1 METLPALFLARAQ
14 RSPDQVA
21 MHAPVGL
28 AGAAG
33 GRAWAA
39 IAWKDIE
46 QAVADVLAWL
56 QTLGVEAGDRVAIL
70 GNPHPAWLNADIAV
84 LAAGAITVGIYP
96 TLLPDGVAYILQHA
110 EARLLLV
117 ESEAELTRLG
127 AVKNGDGWTVA
138 GVQACVWHPPLRG
151 GDSVGENQ
159 LAAERVDSLR
169 VAVPKVSADQ
179 LCTLIYTSGTTGEPK
194 GAMITHRAMVA
205 VCYASRAALPLTG
218 HHRSIVYLP
227 LAHSL
232 QRMAAYR
239 SFLDDI
245 EAWWCPQLAD
255 LPATLEV
262 ARPTVLVAVP
272 RVLEKM
278 QARVEHAVQA
288 QSALV
293 RWLYAWA
300 VGVGGPLGSGRQA
313 GCQHKLAERFVLRK
327 VRARLG
333 GIEVIG
339 VGGAALNGG
348 TARFFQA
355 IGVEVLEAWGLT
367 ETCAPATLNRPG
379 RVRLGTVGTPLDGVT
394 IRLLDDGEVLV
405 RGPGLFSGYWRD
417 DAATARAV
425 IDGWFHTGDIGAI
438 DADGFLRIIDRKK
451 ELIVTSGGKN
461 IAPVPIERALEGAG
475 IGQAIVVGDGR
486 PCLVALLA
494 EDPDNPPED
503 REQLGRDRVAAVN
516 AALPPHERI
525 KAWAWVA
532 PMTVEDGQL
541 TPTLKPKR
549 RVIAERYAAIV
560 NGMYVGAAG
569 TG

>member
-1 METLPALFLARAQ
+1 VTRTRPETLPALFLARAQ
-14 RSPDQVA
+14 RSPDQAA
-21 MHAPVGL
+21 MHAPVSGP
-28 AGAAG
+28 AGAA

-39 IAWKDIE
+39 ISWREAE
-46 QAVADVLAWL
+46 QAVADALAWI
-56 QTLGVEAGDRVAIL
+56 QSLGVEAGDRVAIL
-70 GNPHPAWLNADIAV
+70 GNPYPAWLNADIAV
-84 LAAGAITVGIYP
+84 LAAGAVTVGIYP
-96 TLLPDGVAYILQHA
+96 TLLPDGVAYILRHA

-117 ESEAELTRLG
+117 ESEAELLRLG
-127 AVKNGDGWTVA
+127 AVKEGDGWTVA
-138 GVQACVWHPPLRG
+138 GVQAFVWEPPAVAGSGR
-151 GDSVGENQ
+151 EKQ
-159 LAAERVDSLR
+159 LAALRVDSLR
-169 VAVPKVSADQ
+169 TAVPKVSADQ

-205 VCYASRAALPLTG
+205 VCHASRAALPLSG

-255 LPATLEV
+255 LPATLAV

-288 QSALV
+288 QPALV

-300 VGVGGPLGSGRQA
+300 VGGRT
-313 GCQHKLAERFVLRK
+313 GIQHTLAERLVLRK
-327 VRARLG
+327 VRDRLG
-333 GIEVIG
+333 GIEFIG
-339 VGGAALNGG
+339 VGGAALNVA

-425 IDGWFHTGDIGAI
+425 VDGWFYTGDIGQI

-451 ELIVTSGGKN
+451 ELIVTAGGKN

-486 PCLVALLA
+486 PFLVALLA
-494 EDPDNPPED
+494 EDPDNPPVD
-503 REQLGRDRVAAVN
+503 RESLARDRVAAVN
-516 AALPPHERI
+516 AALPPYERI
-525 KAWAWVA
+525 KRWAWI
-532 PMTVEDGQL
+532 PPLTVEDGQL
-541 TPTLKPKR
+541 TPTMKPKR
-549 RVIAERYAAIV
+549 RVIAERHVAIV

>member
-1 METLPALFLARAQ
+1 
-14 RSPDQVA
+14 
-21 MHAPVGL
+21 MHAPIGGL

-33 GRAWAA
+33 ESAWAA

-56 QTLGVEAGDRVAIL
+56 QSLGVGVGDRVAIL

-84 LAAGAITVGIYP
+84 LAAGAVTVGIYP
-96 TLLPDGVAYILQHA
+96 TLLPDGVAYILRHA

-127 AVKNGDGWTVA
+127 AVQTGDGWQVA
-138 GVQACVWHPPLRG
+138 GVQAFVWHPPAHAGSGR
-151 GDSVGENQ
+151 EKQ
-159 LAAERVDSLR
+159 LAALRVDSLR
-169 VAVPKVSADQ
+169 AAAPKVSADQ

-218 HHRSIVYLP
+218 QHRSIVYLP

-255 LPATLEV
+255 LPATLAV

-272 RVLEKM
+272 RVLDKM
-278 QARVEHAVQA
+278 QARVERAVQA

-300 VGVGGPLGSGRQA
+300 VGGRT
-313 GCQHKLAERFVLRK
+313 GIQHKLAERLVLRK
-327 VRARLG
+327 VRDRLG
-333 GIEVIG
+333 GIKVIG
-339 VGGAALNGG
+339 VGGAALNVA

-394 IRLLDDGEVLV
+394 IRLLEDGEVVV

-486 PCLVALLA
+486 PFLVALLCA
-494 EDPDNPPED
+494 DPDNPRED
-503 REQLGRDRVAAVN
+503 LEQFARARVAAVN
-516 AALPPHERI
+516 AALPPYERI
-525 KAWAWVA
+525 KRWAWVA
-532 PMTVEDGQL
+532 PMTVDDGQL

-549 RVIAERYAAIV
+549 RVIAERHAAIV
-560 NGMYVGAAG
+560 EGMYVGGAG

>member
-1 METLPALFLARAQ
+1 LSDPEPETLPALFLARAH
-14 RSPDQVA
+14 RSPEHVA
-21 MHAPVGL
+21 MHAPVGG
-28 AGAAG
+28 AGNSTLGAST
-33 GRAWAA
+33 WAA
-39 IAWKDIE
+39 IAWRDAE
-46 QAVADVLAWL
+46 QAVADALAWL
-56 QTLGVEAGDRVAIL
+56 GSMGVEAGDRVAIL

-84 LAAGAITVGIYP
+84 LAAGAVTVGIYP
-96 TLLPDGVAYILQHA
+96 TLLPDGVAYILRHA

-117 ESEAELTRLG
+117 ESEAELRRLG
-127 AVKNGDGWTVA
+127 AVQIGGRWTVA
-138 GVQACVWHPPLRG
+138 GVQACVWDPPAF
-151 GDSVGENQ
+151 GDGRDGAVG
-159 LAAERVDSLR
+159 RVDALR
-169 VAVPKVSADQ
+169 AAVPRVRADQ

-205 VCYASRAALPLTG
+205 VCLASRAALPLTG

-245 EAWWCPQLAD
+245 EAWWCPQLTD
-255 LPATLEV
+255 LPATLAV

-278 QARVEHAVQA
+278 QARVEHAVHA
-288 QSALV
+288 QPALV

-300 VGVGGPLGSGRQA
+300 VGGRTGIQRS
-313 GCQHKLAERFVLRK
+313 LAERLVLRK

-339 VGGAALNGG
+339 VGGAALNVE

-394 IRLLDDGEVLV
+394 IRLLDDGEVVV

-425 IDGWFHTGDIGAI
+425 VDGWFHTGDIGQI

-451 ELIVTSGGKN
+451 ELIVTAGGKN
-461 IAPVPIERALEGAG
+461 IAPVPIERALEGSG
-475 IGQAIVVGDGR
+475 IGQAIVVGDAR
-486 PCLVALLA
+486 PFLVALFA
-494 EDPDNPPED
+494 EDPDNPPVD
-503 REQLGRDRVAAVN
+503 RERLARDRVAAVN
-516 AALPPHERI
+516 ATLPPYERI
-525 KAWAWVA
+525 KRWAWIS
-532 PMTVEDGQL
+532 PLTVEDGQL

-549 RVIAERYAAIV
+549 RVIAERHAAIV

>member
-1 METLPALFLARAQ
+1 MADALGWIQ
-14 RSPDQVA
+14 S
-21 MHAPVGL
+21 
-28 AGAAG
+28 
-33 GRAWAA
+33 
-39 IAWKDIE
+39 
-46 QAVADVLAWL
+46 
-56 QTLGVEAGDRVAIL
+56 LGVEPGDRVAIL

-84 LAAGAITVGIYP
+84 LAAGAVTVGIYP
-96 TLLPDGVAYILQHA
+96 TLLPDGVAYILGHA
-110 EARLLLV
+110 EARLLFV

-127 AVKNGDGWTVA
+127 AVQTAGGWTVA
-138 GVQACVWHPPLRG
+138 GVQAFVWHPPALAGSGR
-151 GDSVGENQ
+151 EKQ
-159 LAAERVDSLR
+159 LAALRVDALR
-169 VAVPKVSADQ
+169 AAVPKVRADQ

-194 GAMITHRAMVA
+194 GAMITHRAMVS
-205 VCYASRAALPLTG
+205 VCHASRAALPLSG

-255 LPATLEV
+255 LPATLAV

-278 QARVEHAVQA
+278 QARVEGAVQA

-300 VGVGGPLGSGRQA
+300 VGGRTGIQRT
-313 GCQHKLAERFVLRK
+313 LAERLVLRK
-327 VRARLG
+327 VRDRLG
-333 GIEVIG
+333 GIEFIG
-339 VGGAALNGG
+339 VGGAALNVA

-394 IRLLDDGEVLV
+394 IRLLDDGEVVV

-425 IDGWFHTGDIGAI
+425 VDGWFHTGDIGQI

-451 ELIVTSGGKN
+451 ELLVTSGGKN

-486 PCLVALLA
+486 PFLVALLA
-494 EDPDNPPED
+494 EDPDNPPAD
-503 REQLGRDRVAAVN
+503 REALARDRVAAVN
-516 AALPPHERI
+516 AALPPYERV
-525 KAWAWVA
+525 KRWAWIP

-541 TPTLKPKR
+541 TPTMKPKR
-549 RVIAERYAAIV
+549 RVIAERHAAIV